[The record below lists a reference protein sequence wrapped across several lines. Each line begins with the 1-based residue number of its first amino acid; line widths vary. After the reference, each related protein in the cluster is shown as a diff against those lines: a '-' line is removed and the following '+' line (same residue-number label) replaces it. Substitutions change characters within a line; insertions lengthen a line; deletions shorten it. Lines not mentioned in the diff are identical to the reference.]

1 MREDVMGD
9 VLRVAMLA
17 AIADLDPAPRGAE
30 GAAVRFG

>member
-1 MREDVMGD
+1 MGD

-17 AIADLDPAPRGAE
+17 AIADLDPDPKRTE